1 MKYGG
6 KSANDVFETM
16 KEEYIISIING
27 MSRPIAL
34 AFYYFQIIKK
44 IVFNQMSRFI
54 PIRWLYIFKRN
65 KKHINL

>member
-44 IVFNQMSRFI
+44 IVSI
-54 PIRWLYIFKRN
+54 K
-65 KKHINL
+65 